1 MIAES
6 SLALLGFGL
15 IAIFLAAVMGAR
27 VSAVVALVLLPIAFA
42 LLGGFGA
49 RIGPMIVDGLREL
62 APTAAML
69 IFAILYFGLM
79 IDAGLFD
86 PVVRRVVQAV
96 RGDPLRV
103 ALGTAILA
111 LIVSLDGDGATTIMV
126 TVTALL
132 PIYRRLGM
140 RPVILAVLIIL
151 ANMVINIA
159 PWGGPTAR
167 AAAALKL
174 DPADIFVPLVPA
186 ILLGAC
192 GVLGIAYVLGRAE
205 QRRLAREPVVT
216 EHSTELQSTELAA
229 TAGPDQVVSPAANRY
244 FWFNVALT
252 GLVMASVIAQLLPLA
267 VIFMVGFAV
276 ALLVNYRGVT
286 AQREALRA
294 HAVNVV
300 NVAVLLFAAAVFTGI
315 LSGSGMVGAMARA
328 IVAIVPDAM
337 GPYMAVVTA
346 FLSMPFTFF
355 MSNDAY
361 YFGVLPVLAQTAA
374 EFGVPAVEIARAS
387 VLGGPVHG
395 LSPLVAAA
403 YLVCG
408 MVNVELGAYQR
419 FGLGWAV
426 LLSILLIVGAVIS
439 GAVSLGQ

>member
-15 IAIFLAAVMGAR
+15 VALFLAAVMGAR
-27 VSAVVALVLLPIAFA
+27 VSAVVGLILLPIVFA
-42 LLGGFGA
+42 LLAGFGA
-49 RIGPMIVDGLREL
+49 RIGPMIVDGLQEL

-79 IDAGLFD
+79 IDAGLFN
-86 PVVRRVVQAV
+86 PVVRRVVTAV

-140 RPVILAVLIIL
+140 QPVILAILTIL

-186 ILLGAC
+186 IILGVL

-205 QRRLAREPVVT
+205 QRRLAGAP
-216 EHSTELQSTELAA
+216 SLAEQRPED
-229 TAGPDQVVSPAANRY
+229 TTLTNDSDQTCSPPAYRY
-244 FWFNVALT
+244 FGFNLALT
-252 GLVMASVIAQLLPLA
+252 GVVMASVIAQLAPLA

-276 ALLVNYRGVT
+276 ALLVNHRSVR

-315 LSGSGMVGAMARA
+315 LSGSGMVGAMART
-328 IVAIVPDAM
+328 IVAVVPDSM
-337 GPYMAVVTA
+337 GPYLAVVTA

-395 LSPLVAAA
+395 LSPLVAAV

-419 FGLGWAV
+419 FGLKWAV
-426 LLSILLIVGAVIS
+426 FLSLILIAGAVAT
-439 GAVSLGQ
+439 GAVGM

>member
-15 IAIFLAAVMGAR
+15 VVIFLAAVMGAR
-27 VSAVVALVLLPIAFA
+27 VSAVAGLILLPIVFA

-49 RIGPMIVDGLREL
+49 RIGPMIVEGLREL

-86 PVVRRVVQAV
+86 PVVRRVVKAV

-132 PIYRRLGM
+132 PVYSKLGM
-140 RPVILAVLIIL
+140 RPVILALLIIM

-186 ILLGAC
+186 IMLGVC

-205 QRRLAREPVVT
+205 RHRLSGE
-216 EHSTELQSTELAA
+216 SSIAA
-229 TAGPDQVVSPAANRY
+229 TEAAASTDGSDKTGASSANEY
-244 FWFNVALT
+244 FWFNLALT
-252 GLVMASVIAQLLPLA
+252 GVVMASVIAQLLPLA

-276 ALLVNYRGVT
+276 ALLVNHRGVR

-315 LSGSGMVGAMARA
+315 LSGSGMVGAMART
-328 IVAIVPDAM
+328 IVGIVPASM
-337 GPYMAVVTA
+337 GPYLAVVTA
-346 FLSMPFTFF
+346 LLSMPFTFF

-395 LSPLVAAA
+395 LSPLVAAV

-419 FGLGWAV
+419 FGLMWAV
-426 LLSILLIVGAVIS
+426 LLSTLLILGAIIS
-439 GAVSLGQ
+439 GAVSLAH

>member
-1 MIAES
+1 METT
-6 SLALLGFGL
+6 LALLGFAL
-15 IAIFLAAVMGAR
+15 VATFLAAVMSAR
-27 VSAVVALVLLPIAFA
+27 LSAVVGLILVPLLFALV
-42 LLGGFGA
+42 GGFA
-49 RIGPMIVDGLREL
+49 AQIGPMIVDGLKEL

-69 IFAILYFGLM
+69 IFAILYFGVM
-79 IDAGLFD
+79 IDTGLFN
-86 PVVRRVVQAV
+86 PVVKRVVGAV

-103 ALGTAILA
+103 ALGTAVLA

-132 PIYRRLGM
+132 PVYLELKM
-140 RPVILAVLIIL
+140 RPIILAIVTIL

-174 DPADIFVPLVPA
+174 DPSDIFVPLLPA
-186 ILLGAC
+186 IALGVL
-192 GVLGIAYVLGRAE
+192 GVLGIAYLLGRAE
-205 QRRLAREPVVT
+205 KIRLTQGASQPVEAPEPYFT
-216 EHSTELQSTELAA
+216 AA
-229 TAGPDQVVSPAANRY
+229 TPARDAVTAPERY
-244 FWFNVALT
+244 FWFNLLLT
-252 GLVMASVIAQLLPLA
+252 IAVMAAVILQLLPLA
-267 VIFMVGFAV
+267 AVFMIGFAI
-276 ALLVNYRGVT
+276 ALLVNYRSMKE
-286 AQREALRA
+286 QRDTLRA

-315 LSGSGMVGAMARA
+315 LAGTGMVGAMAGA
-328 IVAIVPDAM
+328 IVMAIPDAL
-337 GPYMAVVTA
+337 GPYLAIVTA
-346 FLSMPFTFF
+346 FLSMPLTFF

-395 LSPLVAAA
+395 FSPLVAAV

-419 FGLGWAV
+419 FGLKWAV
-426 LLSILLIVGAVIS
+426 LLCVVLILGAVVS
-439 GAVSLGQ
+439 GALTLGS

>member
-267 VIFMVGFAV
+267 VI
-276 ALLVNYRGVT
+276 LDRK
-286 AQREALRA
+286 A
-294 HAVNVV
+294 HV
-300 NVAVLLFAAAVFTGI
+300 
-315 LSGSGMVGAMARA
+315 
-328 IVAIVPDAM
+328 
-337 GPYMAVVTA
+337 
-346 FLSMPFTFF
+346 
-355 MSNDAY
+355 
-361 YFGVLPVLAQTAA
+361 
-374 EFGVPAVEIARAS
+374 
-387 VLGGPVHG
+387 
-395 LSPLVAAA
+395 
-403 YLVCG
+403 
-408 MVNVELGAYQR
+408 
-419 FGLGWAV
+419 
-426 LLSILLIVGAVIS
+426 
-439 GAVSLGQ
+439 

>member
-1 MIAES
+1 METT
-6 SLALLGFGL
+6 LALLGFGL
-15 IAIFLAAVMGAR
+15 VATFLAAVMSAR
-27 VSAVVALVLLPIAFA
+27 LSAVVGLILVPLLFALV
-42 LLGGFGA
+42 GGFA
-49 RIGPMIVDGLREL
+49 AQIGPMIVDGLKEL

-69 IFAILYFGLM
+69 IFAILYFGVM
-79 IDAGLFD
+79 IDTGLFN
-86 PVVRRVVQAV
+86 PVVQRVVRAV

-103 ALGTAILA
+103 ALGTAVLA

-132 PIYRRLGM
+132 PVYLELKM
-140 RPVILAVLIIL
+140 RPIILAIVTIL

-174 DPADIFVPLVPA
+174 DPSDIFVPLLPA
-186 ILLGAC
+186 IALGVL
-192 GVLGIAYVLGRAE
+192 GVLGIAYLLGRAE
-205 QRRLAREPVVT
+205 KLRLAQVAPQPAEAPEAYFT
-216 EHSTELQSTELAA
+216 AA
-229 TAGPDQVVSPAANRY
+229 TPAPDAAAAPERY
-244 FWFNVALT
+244 FWFNLLLT
-252 GLVMASVIAQLLPLA
+252 IAVMAAVILQLLPLA
-267 VIFMVGFAV
+267 AVFMIGFAI
-276 ALLVNYRGVT
+276 ALLVNYRSMKE
-286 AQREALRA
+286 QRDALRA

-315 LSGSGMVGAMARA
+315 LAGTGMVGAMAGA
-328 IVAIVPDAM
+328 IVMAIPDAL
-337 GPYMAVVTA
+337 GPYLAIVTA
-346 FLSMPFTFF
+346 FLSMPLTFF

-395 LSPLVAAA
+395 FSPLVAAA

-419 FGLGWAV
+419 FGLKWAV
-426 LLSILLIVGAVIS
+426 LLCVVLILGAVVS
-439 GAVSLGQ
+439 GALTLGT